1 MSKHCPRWV
10 FMTVVAQACYDY
22 VTLDAGA
29 GLLIISHKYDNGLKE
44 IYEDVDLPKVD
55 NVALEFLRICSELNI
70 NQNSEHVLSDY
81 LYFKF
86 NYVNVALKRNFESF
100 ISDIRFSEYPR
111 YPEAEDTANNFYRF
125 SKTWAKKKKVFYD
138 KAWNLKTQNQFIEL
152 RDLANKPFSNELL
165 KMQDINKVEEKL
177 VSIWTKT

>member
-1 MSKHCPRWV
+1 
-10 FMTVVAQACYDY
+10 MTIVAQACYDY
-22 VTLDAGA
+22 VTLDTGA

-44 IYEDVDLPKVD
+44 IYEDADLPKVD
-55 NVALEFLRICSELNI
+55 TVALEFLRICSELKI

-86 NYVNVALKRNFESF
+86 NYVNVALRRNFDSF
-100 ISDIRFSEYPR
+100 MSDIRYSEYPR

-125 SKTWAKKKKVFYD
+125 SKTWAKKKKVLYD
-138 KAWNLKTQNQFIEL
+138 KAWNLKTQDQFIEL

-165 KMQDINKVEEKL
+165 KIKILTKLKRSLHLFGQKHNKSL
-177 VSIWTKT
+177 VS

>member
-1 MSKHCPRWV
+1 MALEQIR
-10 FMTVVAQACYDY
+10 
-22 VTLDAGA
+22 DADFQQSVIESSNNHPV
-29 GLLIISHKYDNGLKE
+29 L
-44 IYEDVDLPKVD
+44 VDFWAEGCGPCKALGPILD

-125 SKTWAKKKKVFYD
+125 SKTWAKKKKVLYD
-138 KAWNLKTQNQFIEL
+138 KAWNLKTQDQFIEL

-177 VSIWTKT
+177 TSIWTKT